1 MQRSH
6 KVSKFF
12 MNKFTLIRHEKT
24 GIVQYALSD
33 QSIKLKIITAGVA
46 FSLLILTCGAL
57 VGKFFLA
64 NENGDQTK
72 VRELQALVDLSQQE
86 LIKHKRSVQNDIDSM
101 TLQIGK
107 LMAQS
112 TRLNALGSRLTEVT
126 DISQD
131 DFNLIEEPG
140 MGGAELDPTGELNTP
155 QTLFTNLFNLEN
167 NFSKQQENFNI
178 LTQLLNEQDIE
189 QNATPHI
196 MPLAKGWISS
206 YYGKRIDPF
215 TGQQANHPGMDYSGG
230 YQSDIVAA
238 ADGVVVWAGKRSSYG
253 QMVEIDHGNGFMTRY
268 AHAESI
274 QVKLGQKVTAGESIA
289 VMGKTG
295 RATSEHLHFEILKN
309 GHKVNPLPFVN
320 S

>member
-1 MQRSH
+1 
-6 KVSKFF
+6 
-12 MNKFTLIRHEKT
+12 MNKFTIIKHEKT

-33 QSIKLKIITAGVA
+33 HRVKLKIITAA
-46 FSLLILTCGAL
+46 AALTLLILACGAL
-57 VGKFFLA
+57 VGKYLLS
-64 NENGDQTK
+64 NSNVDQTK
-72 VRELQALVDLSQQE
+72 VRELQALVDLRQQE
-86 LIKHKRSVQNDIDSM
+86 LFEHKKSIQNDIDAM

-112 TRLNALGSRLTEVT
+112 TRLNALGSRLTAVAE
-126 DISQD
+126 INQD
-131 DFNLIEEPG
+131 EFNLDAEPG
-140 MGGAELDPTGELNTP
+140 IGGPDLELTGEINTP
-155 QTLFTNLFNLEN
+155 QTLYADLFNLEDS
-167 NFSKQQENFNI
+167 FIKQQENFSI
-178 LTQLLNEQDIE
+178 LSQLLHEQDLD
-189 QNATPHI
+189 QSATPHV

-230 YQSDIVAA
+230 YKSSIVAA

-253 QMVEIDHGNGFMTRY
+253 NMVEIDHGNGFMTRY

-274 QVKLGQKVTAGESIA
+274 DVELGQKVTAGDKIA

>member
-1 MQRSH
+1 
-6 KVSKFF
+6 
-12 MNKFTLIRHEKT
+12 MNKFTIIKHEKT
-24 GIVQYALSD
+24 GIVQYALNEK
-33 QSIKLKIITAGVA
+33 SIQVKLITAA
-46 FSLLILTCGAL
+46 ALMTLLILALGAL
-57 VGKFFLA
+57 FGKYILS
-64 NENGDQTK
+64 NSSNDQAK
-72 VRELQALVDLSQQE
+72 VRELQALVDLRQQE
-86 LIKHKRSVQNDIDSM
+86 LMDHKKSVQNDIDSM

-112 TRLNALGSRLTEVT
+112 TRLNALGSRLTTFT

-131 DFNLIEEPG
+131 EFNLLEEPG
-140 MGGAELDPTGELNTP
+140 IGGADLEPTGEINTP
-155 QTLFTNLFNLEN
+155 HTLYTNLFNLEDT
-167 NFSKQQENFNI
+167 FTKQQENFDI

-215 TGQQANHPGMDYSGG
+215 TGQQANHVGMDYSGA
-230 YQSDIVAA
+230 YNSKIVAA
-238 ADGVVVWAGKRSSYG
+238 ADGIVVWAGKRSSFG
-253 QMVEIDHGNGFMTRY
+253 KMVEIDHGNGFMTRY
-268 AHAESI
+268 AHADSI
-274 QVKLGQKVTAGESIA
+274 QVELGQKVSAGESIA

>member
-1 MQRSH
+1 
-6 KVSKFF
+6 
-12 MNKFTLIRHEKT
+12 MNKFTIIKHEKS

-33 QSIKLKIITAGVA
+33 QHIKLKIFTVA
-46 FSLLILTCGAL
+46 AAVALLILTCGVL

-64 NENGDQTK
+64 GSNGDQAK
-72 VRELQALVDLSQQE
+72 VKELQALVDLRQQE
-86 LIKHKRSVQNDIDSM
+86 LIEHKKSVQNDIDSM

-112 TRLNALGSRLTEVT
+112 TRLNALGSRLTEVA
-126 DISQD
+126 DINQD
-131 DFNLIEEPG
+131 EFNLDEEPG
-140 MGGAELDPTGELNTP
+140 IGGAALELTGDINTP
-155 QTLFTNLFNLEN
+155 QSLYTNLFNLED
-167 NFSKQQENFNI
+167 NFIKQQENFNI

-189 QNATPHI
+189 HSATPHI

-230 YQSDIVAA
+230 YNSNIVAA

-274 QVKLGQKVTAGESIA
+274 QVELGQKVSAGDAIA

>member
-1 MQRSH
+1 
-6 KVSKFF
+6 
-12 MNKFTLIRHEKT
+12 MNKFTLIKQEKT

-33 QSIKLKIITAGVA
+33 KSTQLKIMTAAAAMVM
-46 FSLLILTCGAL
+46 LMLTCGAL
-57 VGKFFLA
+57 FGKFFLA
-64 NENGDQTK
+64 GTNGDQSK
-72 VRELQALVDLSQQE
+72 VKELQKLVDLRQQE
-86 LIKHKRSVQNDIDSM
+86 LIEHKKSVQNDIDSM

-112 TRLNALGSRLTEVT
+112 TRLNAIGSRLTEVA
-126 DISQD
+126 DINKD
-131 DFNLIEEPG
+131 EFNLDEEPG
-140 MGGAELDPTGELNTP
+140 LGGADLQPTGEINTP
-155 QTLFTNLFNLEN
+155 QTLYANLFNLEDS
-167 NFSKQQENFNI
+167 FVKQQEKFNI
-178 LTQLLNEQDIE
+178 LTQLLNEQDTE
-189 QNATPHI
+189 QSATPHI
-196 MPLAKGWISS
+196 MPLKKGWISS

-230 YQSDIVAA
+230 YQSEIVAA

-274 QVKLGQKVTAGESIA
+274 QVKLGQKVTAGEKIA

-295 RATSEHLHFEILKN
+295 RATSEHLHFEVLKN

>member
-1 MQRSH
+1 
-6 KVSKFF
+6 
-12 MNKFTLIRHEKT
+12 MNKFTLIKQEKT

-33 QSIKLKIITAGVA
+33 KSIQLKIISASA
-46 FSLLILTCGAL
+46 FLALLILACGAL
-57 VGKFFLA
+57 FGKFFLA
-64 NENGDQTK
+64 NTNGDQSK
-72 VRELQALVDLSQQE
+72 IKELQELVDLRQQE
-86 LIKHKRSVQNDIDSM
+86 LIEHKKSVQNDIDSM

-112 TRLNALGSRLTEVT
+112 TRLNAIGSRLSEVA
-126 DISQD
+126 DISKD
-131 DFNLIEEPG
+131 EFNLDEEPG
-140 MGGAELDPTGELNTP
+140 LGGADLQPTGDVNTP
-155 QTLFTNLFNLEN
+155 HTLYANLFNLEDS
-167 NFSKQQENFNI
+167 FVKQQEKFNI
-178 LTQLLNEQDIE
+178 LTQLLNEQDTE

-196 MPLAKGWISS
+196 MPLKKGWISS

-230 YQSDIVAA
+230 YQSEIVAA

-274 QVKLGQKVTAGESIA
+274 QVKLGQKVTAGEKIA

-295 RATSEHLHFEILKN
+295 RATSEHLHFEVLKN